1 MKIRIAE
8 KMKKTLLT
16 IIALVGLICASCTSS
31 NPSSTKS
38 DTETLDSADNSV
50 ELTRFSSSDL
60 AFFALYGHV
69 KSVTEDGIV
78 SLEFDQNGTLT
89 SVYGSPASQRY
100 SRDNQGRIVEMN
112 GYENHVTY
120 TWGDERPV
128 GSEAQAEGMTSK
140 ETYTYDERGFVAQI
154 SHSDDGEES
163 IETFTYSDFDK
174 HGNWTKR
181 VSEGYEYTAGNTS
194 RVIEYYE

>member
-1 MKIRIAE
+1 MKIRIEE

-31 NPSSTKS
+31 VSSDSKSSDENTSLADNGS
-38 DTETLDSADNSV
+38 DTP
-50 ELTRFSSSDL
+50 RFLSSDL
-60 AFFALYGHV
+60 AFFALYGPV
-69 KSVTEDGIV
+69 KSVSEDGIV

-194 RVIEYYE
+194 RVIEYYD

>member
-1 MKIRIAE
+1 MKIRIE
-8 KMKKTLLT
+8 KKMKKTLFA
-16 IIALVGLICASCTSS
+16 IMALVGLTCVSCTSS

-128 GSEAQAEGMTSK
+128 GSEAQAEGMTLK

-181 VSEGYEYTAGNTS
+181 VSEGYDYTAGNTS